1 MWNSCEKSKCTNK
14 NSVHFTHY
22 FSDAVKWTIQPNQ
35 NDSLFISLISPIFH
49 FTITSLTIHNAI
61 NQPNIISYIS
71 LDGFVQTSN
80 EIHKCVTGH
89 FVDLYFFVALPT
101 VKTFKTVNLYKMPCY
116 FCFQTIKKLLW
127 LGISNGR
134 SLKTSM
140 QTNIAIKS
148 QKLPSQK
155 NKITKW
161 SCS

>member
-1 MWNSCEKSKCTNK
+1 MCEIHVKHLSAQTKIQYILLII
-14 NSVHFTHY
+14 SVMQSSEPFNRTKMT
-22 FSDAVKWTIQPNQ
+22 ACLLV
-35 NDSLFISLISPIFH
+35 LFPQFFH

-71 LDGFVQTSN
+71 WHSFVQTSN
-80 EIHKCVTGH
+80 EIHRCVTRH

-116 FCFQTIKKLLW
+116 FCFQTIEKLLW

-134 SLKTSM
+134 SLKTSL

-155 NKITKW
+155 KK
-161 SCS
+161 